1 MVHSVLKCIQTK
13 ITKRHVLEQ
22 LKKAMEATHIQHPK
36 EYARIADELYAQRC
50 KLIEYMEALHDVKG
64 PEGMSIFDSII
75 RYESIDGPELDLDV
89 ERCCI

>member
-1 MVHSVLKCIQTK
+1 MHSNK

-36 EYARIADELYAQRC
+36 EYARLLTNSMLNGC

-64 PEGMSIFDSII
+64 PEGMSLFDSII
-75 RYESIDGPELDLDV
+75 RYESIDGQSLIRC